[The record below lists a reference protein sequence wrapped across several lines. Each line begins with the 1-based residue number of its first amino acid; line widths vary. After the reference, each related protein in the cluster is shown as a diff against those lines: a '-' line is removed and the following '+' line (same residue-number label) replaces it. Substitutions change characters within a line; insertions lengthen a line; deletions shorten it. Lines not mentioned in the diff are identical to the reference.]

1 MPAPF
6 LGSDL
11 TDSPWFWPVRVATT
25 GPINLFGLQTI
36 DGVAL
41 AEGDR
46 VLDFNQTNPINNGI
60 RIASAGTWNRAPD
73 ANDKTQWAT
82 GIQVFVNSGT
92 INRNRTFFCTSAN
105 PIVLGLTA
113 ITFSVSLTPAG
124 ARQQRSI
131 TSSANLPVL
140 PSDSILNINATA
152 PLTITVPLANTRA
165 GAPLTFKDV
174 GAEAQANNIT
184 INATAPDTFDGLTA
198 VQLTI
203 NYQGITLTPRND
215 GVNSGY
221 SIL

>member
-1 MPAPF
+1 MPVPF
-6 LGSDL
+6 LGSGL

-41 AEGDR
+41 TEGDR
-46 VLDFNQTNPINNGI
+46 VLDFNQVNPINNGI
-60 RIASAGTWNRAPD
+60 RIASAGTWSRAPD

-82 GIQVFVNSGT
+82 GIQVYVIGGTVN
-92 INRNRTFFCTSAN
+92 NNRTFVCTSAN
-105 PIVLGLTA
+105 PIVLGITP
-113 ITFSVSLTPAG
+113 ITFAVSVIPSG

-131 TSSANLPVL
+131 TSTANLPIQAT
-140 PSDSILNINATA
+140 DSILNINSAS
-152 PLTITVPLANTRA
+152 PLTITVPRANTRA
-165 GAPLTFKDV
+165 GIPLTFKDV

-215 GVNSGY
+215 GVNNGY